1 MRKRRG
7 PDWHLIGSI
16 SGLVVFAILFI
27 VFALMDAGRENL
39 YYEDRLRT
47 QHQIEEI
54 LADKLEVENPEY
66 DIEVSISVQVDE

>member
-1 MRKRRG
+1 MRKKRRT
-7 PDWHLIGSI
+7 DWHFVGSAV
-16 SGLVVFAILFI
+16 GLVIFAILFI
-27 VFALMDAGRENL
+27 VFALMDAGRPNL

-66 DIEVSISVQVDE
+66 DIEVRISVQVDE